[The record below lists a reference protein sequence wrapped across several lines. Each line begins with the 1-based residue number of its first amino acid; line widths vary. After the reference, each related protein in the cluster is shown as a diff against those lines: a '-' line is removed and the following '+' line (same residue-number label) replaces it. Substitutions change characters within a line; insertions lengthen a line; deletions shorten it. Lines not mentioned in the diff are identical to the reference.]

1 MVELFFV
8 HMKSSDWIQLLLL
21 LSILFFSFFYFFSLF
36 FYSFFFQ
43 VFSCSVSPWARH
55 LPVIM
60 SRETSPGYIL
70 ETSGPSRIRQVLE
83 PHVCHVG
90 DRYEKHAAGPSTGST
105 RNMQAEP
112 STGITRNTQA
122 EPSTGSTW
130 NMRRE
135 SLTVLLETCKL
146 SPR

>member
-1 MVELFFV
+1 MITKRLV
-8 HMKSSDWIQLLLL
+8 MLLDGRVVISCHVMLL
-21 LSILFFSFFYFFSLF
+21 NGR
-36 FYSFFFQ
+36 
-43 VFSCSVSPWARH
+43 V
-55 LPVIM
+55 VIM
-60 SRETSPGYIL
+60 PRETSPGYIL

-122 EPSTGSTW
+122 EPSTGST
-130 NMRRE
+130 
-135 SLTVLLETCKL
+135 
-146 SPR
+146 